1 VAAVAGMSGNFF
13 FVGGTLAWEI
23 VSFDAMHASKGNSVE
38 LV

>member
-1 VAAVAGMSGNFF
+1 VVAVAGMSGDFF

-23 VSFDAMHASKGNSVE
+23 VSFDAMHASKGNLDE